1 MKNRTDKTLLLLFAV
16 SVTGYFL
23 LFFVLQDVSFPP
35 EEFVF
40 LWYTAPVIPTFCFQL
55 LLCRNIKQRW
65 VAALPAVLLISWC
78 LLCLIQIF
86 INTGWDALGWA
97 IFLALSAAPA
107 AGCALAWAAYGC
119 WKLYRKVDIHVQ

>member
-1 MKNRTDKTLLLLFAV
+1 MKNRTDKTLSLLLAV

-35 EEFVF
+35 GEFVF
-40 LWYTAPVIPTFCFQL
+40 LWYAAPVIPAFCFQL
-55 LLCRNIKQRW
+55 LLCRNIKRKW
-65 VAALPAVLLISWC
+65 AAALPAVLLIGWC
-78 LLCLIQIF
+78 LLCLIQMF

-107 AGCALAWAAYGC
+107 AGCALAWAVYGLHR
-119 WKLYRKVDIHVQ
+119 LYKRGDIRG